1 MNSAEMLS
9 TIWNS
14 EEIKKYRGFGK
25 LSFPFCTESGRT
37 AFFLFIE
44 SDRRDLLHLSGIF
57 TEHEGRC
64 VFESAD
70 WEISLDRLTEDA
82 GERQGWMP
90 KEREPIGAYA
100 EYLDA
105 METLYTGFDRFAEAV
120 FRDPGEL
127 SDEQLQSV
135 TEYTDLLHLMSDQV
149 QIACYGHCCPK
160 FMEWCYDTSNY
171 AQIMS

>member
-44 SDRRDLLHLSGIF
+44 SDRRDLLHLSGTF
-57 TEHEGRC
+57 TEHGGMC

-82 GERQGWMP
+82 GE
-90 KEREPIGAYA
+90 
-100 EYLDA
+100 
-105 METLYTGFDRFAEAV
+105 
-120 FRDPGEL
+120 
-127 SDEQLQSV
+127 
-135 TEYTDLLHLMSDQV
+135 
-149 QIACYGHCCPK
+149 
-160 FMEWCYDTSNY
+160 
-171 AQIMS
+171 